1 MLKASS
7 PSGGNVSVAAKALH
21 LLLRR
26 LAADLRER
34 SRALDESRQG
44 GCWPQG
50 APRVSGASGGN
61 PAGRIRADGGKRAK
75 HQRGAAI
82 RATDLSGVNG
92 TRASRRARRMRENI
106 PHLAKRLK
114 TLEKPPLVHTSTRRC
129 GYRTKVSFCLRT
141 LCPNWRAG
149 SDRRLPRGMGHR
161 PVIAVLFRA

>member
-7 PSGGNVSVAAKALH
+7 PSGGNVSVAAKALL

-34 SRALDESRQG
+34 SRARDESRRG

-92 TRASRRARRMRENI
+92 TRASRRARRMRENM
-106 PHLAKRLK
+106 PAPREETEDAGEAPSRSYVDAPLRL
-114 TLEKPPLVHTSTRRC
+114 
-129 GYRTKVSFCLRT
+129 
-141 LCPNWRAG
+141 
-149 SDRRLPRGMGHR
+149 SDQSELLP
-161 PVIAVLFRA
+161 